1 MKAGRVEVSNPHY
14 YIYITDNFVIKASKQ
29 RVTRVNAKQYIVWI
43 SGKPLV
49 FEL

>member
-1 MKAGRVEVSNPHY
+1 MKASRVEFGNPHVY
-14 YIYITDNFVIKASKQ
+14 VYITDNFVIKAQKS
-29 RVTRVNAKQYIVWI
+29 RVTRVNAKQYVLWI